1 MTEPR
6 GKPGAGTV
14 TPEQEERGLADAATL
29 GKAVVA
35 QASFI
40 AALMFYLGAIYTSA
54 YYAYYHVSLSLL
66 GFGFAQLVLQ
76 SLHLLRYEVLIV
88 VVVALLAIEASRN
101 PGRLRLPRSLSR
113 GLRAG
118 WKLLAQWHLV
128 VVAAGLA
135 LLVMWPYIQPYAWTA
150 PLTIALGLLLGQSR
164 TAQGDQPRQRG
175 SRSVMILAAAAF
187 LFWTVTQAAWQL
199 GDHDARTRAREVVSW
214 TGVVVHSTERLTF
227 PTQSVA
233 EEDFNTGWRH
243 RYRYTGLRL
252 LLERDGRYLVVP
264 MDWDADTDP
273 IYVVLED
280 ANTWIGLTPGE
291 QAPV

>member
-1 MTEPR
+1 MTEPQ
-6 GKPGAGTV
+6 GKPGAGTG
-14 TPEQEERGLADAATL
+14 TPEEEKQGLTDAATL

-76 SLHLLRYEVLIV
+76 SLHLLRYEVLVV
-88 VVVALLAIEASRN
+88 VVVALLVIEAARN
-101 PGRLRLPRSLSR
+101 PGRLRLPRSLRR

-118 WKLLAQWHLV
+118 WSLLAQWHLV

-150 PLTIALGLLLGQSR
+150 PLTIASGLLLGQSR
-164 TAQGDQPRQRG
+164 TAQSDAPRQLR
-175 SRSVMILAAAAF
+175 SRSLMILAAAAF
-187 LFWTVTQAAWQL
+187 LFWTLTQAAWQL
-199 GDHDARTRAREVVSW
+199 GAHDARMRAREVVSW
-214 TGVVVHSTERLTF
+214 TGVVIHSAQRLPF
-227 PTQSVA
+227 GARSVR
-233 EEDFNTGWRH
+233 EEDFEAGWRH

-264 MDWDADTDP
+264 LEWDAGRDP